1 MEDDKIDKEIL
12 FDLINN
18 VISRLNRHEFL
29 KEQDMEEWMTL
40 ISDWLYNKGIYVMPI
55 GCGWCVE
62 TKKEWVKEYLDDH
75 KDFFDDYAKWCSK
88 QR

>member
-55 GCGWCVE
+55 GCGWCAE
-62 TKKEWVKEYLDDH
+62 TKKEWVK
-75 KDFFDDYAKWCSK
+75 
-88 QR
+88 

>member
-18 VISRLNRHEFL
+18 VISRLNRHKFL

-55 GCGWCVE
+55 GCGWCAE
-62 TKKEWVKEYLDDH
+62 TKKKRTG
-75 KDFFDDYAKWCSK
+75 KRIS
-88 QR
+88 